1 MTSPK
6 LTSDEAILR
15 RKILGVK
22 IRHARTRSGL
32 NEQEIATALGIT
44 PAELAEIELGQ
55 RLVTLPQLEAMAVIF
70 NIPVNYFWSDGIIRE
85 PNLNFPTQEAMLL
98 RQRIIG
104 ILLRQARE
112 RAGRSQQEVAQMLGY
127 EPDQIEEYELGRLP
141 IPLQEL
147 EHMAHYYKL
156 PISHFVDQGMMPHKN
171 GNQPPTLNEIAD
183 FAQLP
188 AEVKEFLA
196 NPANLLYINIAMKL
210 SDLSADTLRS
220 LAEGLLEVTY

>member
-1 MTSPK
+1 
-6 LTSDEAILR
+6 
-15 RKILGVK
+15 
-22 IRHARTRSGL
+22 
-32 NEQEIATALGIT
+32 LGIT
-44 PAELAEIELGQ
+44 PTELAEIELGQ
-55 RLVTLPQLEAMAVIF
+55 RLVTLPQLEALAVIF
-70 NIPVNYFWSDGIIRE
+70 NIPVNYFWSEGIIRE
-85 PNLNFPTQEAMLL
+85 PNLKFPTQEAMLL

-127 EPDQIEEYELGRLP
+127 QPDQIEAYELGYLP

-156 PISHFVDQGMMPHKN
+156 PISYFVDQGMMPQKN
-171 GNQPPTLNEIAD
+171 GSQPATLNEIAD